1 MEETTQEIKAFE
13 VGKIY
18 EMERPSDS
26 MITVKFAIIKRSAKF
41 VTVKRIGTHNHD
53 ESRFMVRVYNGR
65 ENFNPYGYALV
76 FA

>member
-1 MEETTQEIKAFE
+1 MENTQEIKAFE

-26 MITVKFAIIKRSAKF
+26 MIAVKFAVVKRSAKF
-41 VTVKRIGTHNHD
+41 VTVKRLGTRKAD
-53 ESRFMVRVYNGR
+53 ENRFMVRVYNGR

>member
-1 MEETTQEIKAFE
+1 MENTHEIKAFE
-13 VGKIY
+13 VGKVY

-26 MITVKFAIIKRSAKF
+26 MIAVKFAVVKRSAKF
-41 VTVKRIGTHNHD
+41 VTVKRLGTQKAD
-53 ESRFMVRVYNGR
+53 ENRFMVRVYNGR